1 MRKRQ
6 PEARVAEVVVPF
18 LFLTFLALAGT
29 GPGRASE
36 PQRPAPWPATDA
48 LGRSLPMAG
57 DPGIPSPRPAR
68 FVGMF
73 YFLWHDNPQG
83 KPPAGSGPYDVS
95 RILAQLPDAVHRP
108 DSPLWGPIGM
118 YHYWAEPLY
127 GYYFAADT
135 WVLRRHAQLL
145 SAAGI
150 DVLIFDTTNAV
161 TYATTYRGL
170 CTVFQDVR
178 KAGGR
183 TPQIAFMVNTQAGQT
198 ADRIYK
204 DLYQPG
210 LFRELWFTW
219 EGKPLL
225 ICDPKE
231 AGPELRRFFTLRR
244 AHWPFTMVNT
254 PYAWHW
260 ETIFPQVYG
269 YTTDPR
275 KPEQVNVSVAQNLR
289 VGDGQVTNMSAG
301 DARGRSFHDGSLDR
315 SPGAVNRGLN
325 FQEQWERALQ
335 LDPTFVMVTGWNEW
349 IAGRWGKPG
358 GPVEFVDQFDE
369 QYSRDIEPMKGGH
382 GDNYY
387 YQLAANVRRYKGVE
401 PLPRVSA
408 PRSIQIDG
416 GMDQWADVAPAFAD
430 DAGDTLPR
438 DFDGAG
444 GLHYRDYSGRNDL
457 VTLKVAL
464 DADKVF
470 FYART
475 RQPLTPSADPNWMWL
490 LIDTDSNPST
500 GWEGYDFI
508 VNHRSDGDGTTWLE
522 KNDGGWRWKP
532 IAKVPFRVAGNELH
546 LAIPRESLGV
556 LRGQTGLS
564 LNFKW
569 ADNLQHPGDV
579 MDFYTSGDVA
589 PEGRFQ
595 YRYIAE

>member
-1 MRKRQ
+1 MRNRRLQVKL
-6 PEARVAEVVVPF
+6 AGIVVPC
-18 LFLTFLALAGT
+18 LLWTFLALAGT
-29 GPGRASE
+29 CPGRAAE
-36 PQRPAPWPATDA
+36 PQQAAPWPATDA
-48 LGRSLPMAG
+48 LRRSLPMAG
-57 DPGIPSPRPAR
+57 DPGIPTPRPAR

-108 DSPLWGPIGM
+108 DSPLWGPIGTN
-118 YHYWAEPLY
+118 HYWAEPLY
-127 GYYFAADT
+127 GYYFAADP

-161 TYATTYRGL
+161 TYAETYRRL
-170 CTVFQDVR
+170 CTVFQEVR

-210 LFRELWFTW
+210 RFRDLWFLW

-225 ICDPKE
+225 ICDPRD
-231 AGPELRRFFTLRR
+231 ANPELRRFFTLRR

-260 ETIFPQVYG
+260 EATFPQVYG

-289 VGDGQVTNMSAG
+289 VGDGLVTNMSAG
-301 DARGRSFHDGSLDR
+301 NARGRSFHDGSLDR
-315 SPGAVNRGLN
+315 SAGAVDRGLN

-335 LDPTFVMVTGWNEW
+335 LDPPFVMVTGWNEW

-358 GPVEFVDQFDE
+358 EPVVFVDQFNE
-369 QYSRDIEPMKGGH
+369 EYSRDIEPMKGGH

-387 YQLAANVRRYKGVE
+387 YQLAADVRRYKGVA
-401 PLPRVSA
+401 PPPRGSS
-408 PRSIQIDG
+408 PRSIRIDG
-416 GMDQWADVAPAFAD
+416 GMEQWADVEPAFAD
-430 DAGDTLPR
+430 DAGDMLPR
-438 DFDGAG
+438 DYAGAG
-444 GLHYRDYSGRNDL
+444 GLHYRDHSGRNDL
-457 VTLKVAL
+457 VALKVAH
-464 DADKVF
+464 DASTVF
-470 FYART
+470 FHART
-475 RQPLTPSADPNWMWL
+475 REPLTPSADPNWMWL
-490 LIDTDSNPST
+490 LIDSDCNPRT

-508 VNHRSDGDGTTWLE
+508 VNHRFDGAGTTWLE
-522 KNDGGWRWKP
+522 QNDGGWRWKP
-532 IAKVPFRVAGNELH
+532 VAKVSLRVVGSQLH
-546 LAIPRESLGV
+546 LAIPRESLGIP
-556 LRGQTGLS
+556 RGQTGVS
-564 LNFKW
+564 LDFKW

-589 PEGRFQ
+589 PEGRFRF
-595 YRYIAE
+595 RYIAE